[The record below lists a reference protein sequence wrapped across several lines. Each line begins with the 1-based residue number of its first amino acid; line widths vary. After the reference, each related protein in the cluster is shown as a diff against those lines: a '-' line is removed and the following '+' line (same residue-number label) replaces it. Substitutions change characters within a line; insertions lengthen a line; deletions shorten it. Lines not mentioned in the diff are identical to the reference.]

1 MPSEKVRTPSAAC
14 AMVCAKGGV
23 RVSVCPPAGKEPRR
37 WSELPGSMRP
47 SAVDAAAV
55 TPPPSQVDGARRKA
69 RSPPVLR
76 HQLPTFPPA
85 GIFLPSTLSQRPD
98 RRDEAATTERRAGSH
113 GMGRAPPRAALTR
126 HRRGA
131 PRAPRSHV
139 SALAVAPIAAT
150 RAARPTQAE
159 VVRVSRCSMRHYLI
173 FNFHCGFVFGP
184 VSSIVFRACR
194 AEYRIKSG
202 TIPHCF

>member
-1 MPSEKVRTPSAAC
+1 MHAKQEFCACHQKKCARHQRRTWRYARNTAC
-14 AMVCAKGGV
+14 AFLFV
-23 RVSVCPPAGKEPRR
+23 RR
-37 WSELPGSMRP
+37 PG
-47 SAVDAAAV
+47 
-55 TPPPSQVDGARRKA
+55 
-69 RSPPVLR
+69 RSPPS
-76 HQLPTFPPA
+76 

-150 RAARPTQAE
+150 RAARPMQAE

-173 FNFHCGFVFGP
+173 FNFHCGFGFGP
-184 VSSIVFRACR
+184 VISSIVFRLV
-194 AEYRIKSG
+194 
-202 TIPHCF
+202 